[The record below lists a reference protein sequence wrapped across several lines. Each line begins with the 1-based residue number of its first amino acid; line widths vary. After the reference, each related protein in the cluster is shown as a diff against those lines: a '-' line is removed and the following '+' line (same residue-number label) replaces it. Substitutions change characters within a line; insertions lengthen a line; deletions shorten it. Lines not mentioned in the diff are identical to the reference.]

1 MTYTEFFV
9 IIHISREGKTKMEI
23 KDAAAE
29 IIATEIMHCI
39 NCMGDGADIKKIVSH
54 ITNNHPTLVQSF
66 MSRFIIEFIREMNK
80 KYKNGYYDGRNE
92 ETCRLC
98 NILWEKIKEI
108 YHIEN
113 DNENVSLPFI

>member
-1 MTYTEFFV
+1 MINTLLKEKSVWEKLMVTRKP
-9 IIHISREGKTKMEI
+9 IILYG
-23 KDAAAE
+23 
-29 IIATEIMHCI
+29 
-39 NCMGDGADIKKIVSH
+39 MGDGADIKEMVSH
-54 ITNNHPTLVQSF
+54 ITKNHPTLVQSF

-98 NILWEKIKEI
+98 NILWEKIKET

>member
-1 MTYTEFFV
+1 
-9 IIHISREGKTKMEI
+9 MEV
-23 KDAAAE
+23 KD
-29 IIATEIMHCI
+29 IATEIMRHI
-39 NCMGDGADIKKIVSH
+39 NCMGDGADIKEMVSH
-54 ITNNHPTLVQSF
+54 ITKNHPTLVQSF

-98 NILWEKIKEI
+98 NILWDKIKEI

>member
-1 MTYTEFFV
+1 
-9 IIHISREGKTKMEI
+9 MEI
-23 KDAAAE
+23 KDVAAE
-29 IIATEIMHCI
+29 IIATEIMHHI
-39 NCMGDGADIKKIVSH
+39 NCMGDGSVIKEIVSH
-54 ITNNHPTLVQSF
+54 ITKNHPTLVQSF

-113 DNENVSLPFI
+113 DNENVFLPFI

>member
-1 MTYTEFFV
+1 
-9 IIHISREGKTKMEI
+9 MEV
-23 KDAAAE
+23 KD
-29 IIATEIMHCI
+29 IATEIMHHI
-39 NCMGDGADIKKIVSH
+39 NCMGDGVDIAEMVSYL
-54 ITNNHPTLVQSF
+54 TNEHPTLVQSF
-66 MSRFIIEFIREMNK
+66 MSKVIIEFIRKMNIR
-80 KYKNGYYDGRNE
+80 YLDGYYDGRNE